1 MDKNNRMTIEEM
13 VDCFRKMFSQAVA
26 ERSQDYGVVMEE
38 AYNLWALLYYDL
50 GIDSY
55 TADKYLEDGIHLTQ
69 EGRQIYADA
78 LARLILAHEEEKN
91 N

>member
-50 GIDSY
+50 GIRYPQDDIAQASSN
-55 TADKYLEDGIHLTQ
+55 EPFVF
-69 EGRQIYADA
+69 
-78 LARLILAHEEEKN
+78 
-91 N
+91 

>member
-26 ERSQDYGVVMEE
+26 ERSQHYGVVMEE

-50 GIDSY
+50 GIEYPPYDLPQGNSSN
-55 TADKYLEDGIHLTQ
+55 EPFVF
-69 EGRQIYADA
+69 
-78 LARLILAHEEEKN
+78 
-91 N
+91 